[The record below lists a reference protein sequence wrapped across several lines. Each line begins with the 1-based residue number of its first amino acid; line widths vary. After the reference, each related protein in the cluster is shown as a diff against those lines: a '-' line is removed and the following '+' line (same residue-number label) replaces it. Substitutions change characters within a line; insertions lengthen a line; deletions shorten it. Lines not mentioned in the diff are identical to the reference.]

1 MSISSKGI
9 QKGDLF
15 WTFPFLG
22 KISLGVLQ
30 STLIRAGQPSGA
42 WYLLSVWNLLPQS
55 SGFFHLALESSIS
68 YLFLFLSLLPCFGG
82 AHTLV
87 ASLWRVHGGK
97 CYDTLH
103 IWKCLYSLFTLD
115 WEFRWR
121 IIGSISTL
129 LQSLENISLLHFHF
143 HCCYWEVQ
151 SPLFSNLFFVICF
164 FFFFFFLKTW
174 RLLFDTSILKFP
186 AMGVSVGPFLPILG
200 MQRTHSVR
208 KLFFHS
214 GTRPWIISLVISPFC
229 LVFSAT
235 FLCCISWVGPL
246 CFISSLIC
254 FIFIPLLFLWG
265 TLLNCIFTS
274 SLVVHF
280 CHHAFHSQELI
291 FILCLFL

>member
-1 MSISSKGI
+1 MFPLSWLNVLLRAESWDRLWLVFPFCTFFVVFPRFNHCFCLVFYVFISKYDTNPLPIISISSKGI

-164 FFFFFFLKTW
+164 FFFFLSEN
-174 RLLFDTSILKFP
+174 LD
-186 AMGVSVGPFLPILG
+186 A
-200 MQRTHSVR
+200 
-208 KLFFHS
+208 
-214 GTRPWIISLVISPFC
+214 SLWHQYSE
-229 LVFSAT
+229 
-235 FLCCISWVGPL
+235 
-246 CFISSLIC
+246 ISSN
-254 FIFIPLLFLWG
+254 G
-265 TLLNCIFTS
+265 S
-274 SLVVHF
+274 
-280 CHHAFHSQELI
+280 
-291 FILCLFL
+291 